1 MIIRIQA
8 PGGSFRGAGKYYLH
22 DKLPEAERGKEL
34 SKELMPSTD
43 ERVWFTDTR
52 NCANLDPEKALDEM
66 WHVAENQQWL
76 KAQAG
81 GRTSGRVCQDPV
93 KTISLSWHKDDPPT
107 PEQMIEAADAY
118 LKHMGWDGHQAV
130 YVGHRDTEHRHVH
143 IILNRVNHEHGRTLD
158 DYRDQPRSQA
168 WALQY
173 EKEMGK
179 LWCVERELNAAERE
193 KRAPELDMAV
203 RQPEPERETSPER
216 KPANQHI
223 PHNVIE
229 LQKPYAALHEAHE
242 QARLDATLE
251 AERGILKAEQRAE
264 REAWFKEG
272 KDLFRQTRHAVYDA
286 VREEFRE
293 QWRDLYRDRAAATR
307 EAEAHSGSAMDRAFH
322 FAQHGDWDKA
332 LAAFGDRN
340 AVRDD
345 AAREMAERLAA
356 LKAEQTAA
364 IRERQDD
371 AIRELREQRDAQYK
385 ELLERQRE
393 ERTAMRAAHV
403 QGQSAA
409 FVLDMRH
416 AGPQPETGKVIANDN
431 RTPVVAAEMDRTHS
445 VRSAPIEGHRDAPA
459 PMITETR
466 PEILLDLLRADP
478 APARDDERAIEG
490 GTFSISTPEAPEP
503 AKQTPDLAAGAMG
516 TAANYLA
523 DQMAEMLAPTPPEVR
538 EARAKVATE
547 LEASKPPAEPTMEE
561 LRARRLEAV
570 LRQMDQVLE
579 DKRSRDYWQDRKE
592 RERDR

>member
-1 MIIRIQA
+1 MIIRIEKS
-8 PGGSFRGAGKYYLH
+8 GGSFRGAGQYYLH
-22 DKLPEAERGKEL
+22 DKLPEAERGKNVA
-34 SKELMPSTD
+34 KELMPTTD

-66 WHVAENQQWL
+66 WHVAESQQWL
-76 KAQAG
+76 KAQVG
-81 GRTSGRVCQDPV
+81 GRTSGRVCSEPV
-93 KTISLSWHKDDPPT
+93 KTISIAWAKEDAPT
-107 PEQMIEAADAY
+107 PDHMVEAADAF

-130 YVGHRDTEHRHVH
+130 YVGHRDTEHRHIH
-143 IILNRVNHEHGRTLD
+143 IILNRVDHEIGRTLD
-158 DYRDQPRSQA
+158 DGFERRRAQA
-168 WALQY
+168 FALSY

-193 KRAPELDMAV
+193 KREPELGHAV
-203 RQPEPERETSPER
+203 RQPEPER

-242 QARLDATLE
+242 KALLDATLE
-251 AERGILKAEQRAE
+251 AERGTLKAEQRAE

-272 KDLFRQTRHAVYDA
+272 KDLFRQTRHEVYDA

-322 FAQHGDWDKA
+322 FARDGEWDKA

-345 AAREMAERLAA
+345 VAREMAERLAA

-416 AGPQPETGKVIANDN
+416 AEPQPETGKVIANDN

-445 VRSAPIEGHRDAPA
+445 ERSAPIDGQRDAPT
-459 PMITETR
+459 PMVTETR

-478 APARDDERAIEG
+478 APARYDERATEG

-503 AKQTPDLAAGAMG
+503 AKQTPDLAAGALG

-523 DQMAEMLAPTPPEVR
+523 DQMAEMLAPTPPEMR
-538 EARAKVATE
+538 EERAKQEAQREVDRPRRQDSE
-547 LEASKPPAEPTMEE
+547 LWSPYVEAAVRAAE
-561 LRARRLEAV
+561 RA
-570 LRQMDQVLE
+570 QE
-579 DKRSRDYWQDRKE
+579 DKRSRDYWEDRDRNKDW
-592 RERDR
+592 ERDR